1 MEEGR
6 EGSFADLKNLMDTGD
21 IVGVKGEGGSRAGG
35 HASEAH
41 GGVRV
46 GARRRGSRRL
56 PLGTR
61 AHPTPGPAPG
71 LESAGWVK
79 RTEKGELSVVAT
91 SLEVLTK
98 SLLPLPDKWHG
109 LADIEQR
116 YRRR

>member
-1 MEEGR
+1 
-6 EGSFADLKNLMDTGD
+6 
-21 IVGVKGEGGSRAGG
+21 
-35 HASEAH
+35 
-41 GGVRV
+41 
-46 GARRRGSRRL
+46 
-56 PLGTR
+56 
-61 AHPTPGPAPG
+61 
-71 LESAGWVK
+71 VK